1 MNGMR
6 VAFFVC
12 ALDVL
17 EWKGDFLLTIEI
29 LFRIIK
35 M

>member
-12 ALDVL
+12 AL